1 MEIWIPLLLFAVGF
15 VALFLELFVPA
26 AGVIGAMGVICM
38 VVATV
43 LAYRSMGTGVGTVFL
58 AGILVGTPAMIMLGL
73 KAFPKSFIGKRL
85 ILHQSMEQES
95 GYTSSDVETYRELLG
110 SEGVALTTLR
120 PAGMASIDNRKYSV
134 VTGGEM
140 IDKDEAIMVVKV
152 EGNRIVVRK
161 KA

>member
-1 MEIWIPLLLFAVGF
+1 VPVLLFVVGF
-15 VALFLELFVPA
+15 VALFLELFLPA
-26 AGVIGAMGVICM
+26 AGVVGAMGLVCM
-38 VVATV
+38 ITATV
-43 LAYRSMGTGVGTVFL
+43 LAYRSVGTAAGTVFL

-95 GYTSSDVETYRELLG
+95 GYTSSDVETYRGLLG
-110 SEGVALTTLR
+110 KAGTALTTLR
-120 PAGMASIDNRKYSV
+120 PAGTAGIGNRKYSV

-140 IDKDEAIMVVKV
+140 IDKNEAVVVVQV
-152 EGNRIVVRK
+152 EGNRVVVRK